1 MKVTTDSLPGKINA
15 QQREFINPQPE
26 IIDPESTPAWY
37 AVRTKPNQEQLA
49 LRHYQNQNMTGYL
62 PLMQVARRHARRID
76 QILRP
81 VFPGY
86 LFLHLPPQMRNWVAI
101 SATRGAIGPVSFGG
115 TIPAVPDWVIHQL
128 RAEEN
133 DLGLHD
139 PARGQAALTP
149 NCPVEV
155 SLSCVALARGRFR
168 SYRGQ
173 ERIEVLLDILHRQ
186 IRTTVPADR
195 VCRL

>member
-1 MKVTTDSLPGKINA
+1 MDHTQLPA
-15 QQREFINPQPE
+15 DRFPDRQPSVS
-26 IIDPESTPAWY
+26 DPEHAPAWF
-37 AVRTKPNQEQLA
+37 AIRTKPNQEQLA
-49 LRHYQNQNMTGYL
+49 FRHYQNQNMSGYL
-62 PLMQVARRHARRID
+62 PLVQVARRHARRVD
-76 QILRP
+76 QVLRP

-86 LFLHLPPQMRNWVAI
+86 LFLHLPPRMRNWVAI
-101 SATRGAIGPVSFGG
+101 GATRGALGPVSFGG
-115 TIPAVPDWVIHQL
+115 AIPPVPDWVIHQL

-133 DLGLHD
+133 ELGLHD
-139 PARGQAALTP
+139 PTRGQATFTP

-155 SLSCVALARGRFR
+155 SLSNGILAQGRFR

-195 VCRL
+195 VCRV